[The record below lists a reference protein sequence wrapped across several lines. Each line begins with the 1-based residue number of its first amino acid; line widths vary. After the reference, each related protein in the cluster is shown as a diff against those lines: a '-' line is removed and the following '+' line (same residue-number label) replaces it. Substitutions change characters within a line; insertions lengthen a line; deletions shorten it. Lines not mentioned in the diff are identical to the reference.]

1 MPDPK
6 SPLSLAVD
14 AEVKKPGVM
23 RELLQMAKRLS
34 RSEEEEDW
42 KDLVAMT
49 LLRVVNP
56 ADDPWQPGR
65 HSFLAHMHGSM
76 RQARHRERRKLRT
89 KGEVYDGGVAQEN
102 TAGDTPGAD
111 DELER
116 SRSLAVLRKLG
127 DRLLARLEDN
137 PLARQIC
144 ETGLKEDLEPAEE
157 EKRFHRTHAEIKA
170 AHDRIKYHAGI
181 VLNEW
186 NASEERRMKA
196 LRERATDKT
205 EEDTP

>member
-1 MPDPK
+1 MTSHPARDHDRARAPRPVTAPAMVRHCARDEDPSRAPWSLTTRTRSSHDELPPAIESSGRLGPAMPDPK

-116 SRSLAVLRKLG
+116 SRS
-127 DRLLARLEDN
+127 
-137 PLARQIC
+137 
-144 ETGLKEDLEPAEE
+144 
-157 EKRFHRTHAEIKA
+157 
-170 AHDRIKYHAGI
+170 
-181 VLNEW
+181 
-186 NASEERRMKA
+186 
-196 LRERATDKT
+196 
-205 EEDTP
+205 